1 MQTASWEKRAIAGLG
16 ATLVLLS
23 GIVSSV
29 QAQRVTLSATPTI
42 SETPTPTPQPTQRPQ
57 DLTQPK
63 GETKSRLERVL
74 EEQHPGPL
82 TITTIF
88 QHAIRQGVAQGVPL
102 NTIVLL
108 LLFPVVATL
117 IAAARH
123 IVGLRGFGVFTPAVI
138 AVTLLAT
145 GIRLGLTLFVS
156 ILLIAMGGRAVIRYL
171 RLQYLPQMAQLILV
185 MCLGVLGI
193 FLVSPTL
200 TFLTGS
206 TLGFD
211 RLVSV
216 GIFPILLFT
225 LLTETFISAQ
235 IQHGVKHAGR
245 MTIETLVLASAS
257 FLLMNMPDIQEWVV
271 TRPEL
276 TVLGVATINV
286 AIGRFTGL
294 RILEYWRFRELLRK

>member
-1 MQTASWEKRAIAGLG
+1 MRARVWRGKAISGLIGGLLIAIGS
-16 ATLVLLS
+16 AAPVR
-23 GIVSSV
+23 
-29 QAQRVTLSATPTI
+29 AQRVSPSPTPTAT
-42 SETPTPTPQPTQRPQ
+42 ETPTPTPQPTQPPQ

-63 GETKSRLERVL
+63 GETKSRLELVL
-74 EEQHPGPL
+74 ETQHPGPF
-82 TITTIF
+82 TVTTVF

-123 IVGLRGFGVFTPAVI
+123 IVGLRGFGVFTPAII

-193 FLVSPTL
+193 FLVAPTL
-200 TFLTGS
+200 TLLTGS

-257 FLLMNMPDIQEWVV
+257 FLLMNMPEIQEWVV

-276 TVLGVATINV
+276 TVLGVAVINV

-294 RILEYWRFRELLRK
+294 RILEYWRFRELLKK

>member
-1 MQTASWEKRAIAGLG
+1 MNARRWRRRLIAGLG
-16 ATLVLLS
+16 GILVLFFTAATPA
-23 GIVSSV
+23 G
-29 QAQRVTLSATPTI
+29 AQRISPSPTPTVI
-42 SETPTPTPQPTQRPQ
+42 ETPTPTLQPTQHPQ

-74 EEQHPGPL
+74 ENQQPGPL
-82 TITTIF
+82 TITTVF
-88 QHAIRQGVAQGVPL
+88 QHAIRQGIAQGVPL

-138 AVTLLAT
+138 AVTFLAT
-145 GIRLGLTLFVS
+145 GIRLGLTLFVL

-193 FLVSPTL
+193 FLVSPLL
-200 TFLTGS
+200 TWTTGS
-206 TLGFD
+206 ILGFD

-216 GIFPILLFT
+216 GIFPILLLT

-245 MTIETLVLASAS
+245 MTIETLVLASTS
-257 FLLMNMPDIQEWVV
+257 FLLMNMSEIQEWVV

-276 TVLGVATINV
+276 TVLGVAITNV